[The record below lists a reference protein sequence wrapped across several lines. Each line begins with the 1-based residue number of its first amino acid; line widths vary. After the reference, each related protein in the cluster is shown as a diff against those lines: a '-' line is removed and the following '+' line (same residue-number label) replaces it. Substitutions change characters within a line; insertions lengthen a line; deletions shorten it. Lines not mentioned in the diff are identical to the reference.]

1 MDNANDPAKLTKPF
15 VKQEIYKK
23 QLQHLI
29 WMAGLKGAKQYAW
42 YEAKRL
48 DADPSKLWRGIADDL
63 TKAMNANSGKSGQQ
77 PG

>member
-1 MDNANDPAKLTKPF
+1 METTRDQAQSMKHF
-15 VKQEIYKK
+15 SQQEIYKK
-23 QLQHLI
+23 SLQHLI

-63 TKAMNANSGKSGQQ
+63 KKAMNENSGKS
-77 PG
+77 

>member
-1 MDNANDPAKLTKPF
+1 MDTTQDQAQSMKHFSQP
-15 VKQEIYKK
+15 EIYRK

-42 YEAKRL
+42 REAQRL

-63 TKAMNANSGKSGQQ
+63 TKAMNENSGKG
-77 PG
+77 

>member
-1 MDNANDPAKLTKPF
+1 MDKTQDQAQLPKHFSP
-15 VKQEIYKK
+15 QEIYRK

-63 TKAMNANSGKSGQQ
+63 TKAMNEKSGKN
-77 PG
+77 